1 MQQGCVPWSN
11 PPPSFP
17 HLLPSR
23 ILESHPLVHNEPMS
37 LLSLLFLIHM
47 ADFPVHDSLVER
59 LRSPESWS
67 FFLSV
72 SDGSSATS
80 SQFKRCPNFCIQH
93 SVYNTY
99 VHTPLHRKVV
109 ETKSR
114 ICHYPSSITGLDA
127 MQTNKIN
134 PPRNKKKEWSSLMLA
149 GAVLR
154 IDRGPMTIP
163 NTPRRRWLALPLA
176 GLKYPALPEWIA
188 RPITGKLR

>member
-17 HLLPSR
+17 HLFPSR

-59 LRSPESWS
+59 LRSPESRS

-93 SVYNTY
+93 IHTY
-99 VHTPLHRKVV
+99 KSDRKNQNPNL
-109 ETKSR
+109 SL
-114 ICHYPSSITGLDA
+114 SIT
-127 MQTNKIN
+127 NH
-134 PPRNKKKEWSSLMLA
+134 RSLMQCK
-149 GAVLR
+149 
-154 IDRGPMTIP
+154 PMKLIP
-163 NTPRRRWLALPLA
+163 Q
-176 GLKYPALPEWIA
+176 E
-188 RPITGKLR
+188 